1 MSKVFF
7 ALLFILTTLAMLFFT
22 INAAK
27 TEVYEY
33 KILRIIDGD
42 TVEIEAPYLPSP
54 LKPSLYLRID
64 GVDTPEK
71 PPRAR
76 CPREDIISLMAKL
89 YTEQEIANASDVRIV
104 LKKWDKY
111 GGRVL
116 GDVLLNGI
124 PLSQK
129 LIDSGY
135 AVEYHGGKKNNNWCP
150 PTTRRRTK

>member
-1 MSKVFF
+1 MRKLFLV
-7 ALLFILTTLAMLFFT
+7 LLFVWTTMIMLFLMF
-22 INAAK
+22 NAAK
-27 TEVYEY
+27 SEVYKY

-42 TVEIEAPYLPSP
+42 TVEIEAPYLPPP

-71 PPRAR
+71 PPRAQ
-76 CPREDIISLMAKL
+76 CPREDMISLMAKL

-104 LKKWDKY
+104 LRKWDKY

-135 AVEYHGGKKNNNWCP
+135 AMEYHGGRKKSWCP
-150 PTTRRRTK
+150 KGKHW

>member
-1 MSKVFF
+1 MGRVFF
-7 ALLFILTTLAMLFFT
+7 ALLLIWTTLLMLFMMFSAVKSE
-22 INAAK
+22 IYN
-27 TEVYEY
+27 Y
-33 KILRIIDGD
+33 KVLRIIDGD
-42 TVEIEAPYLPSP
+42 TVEIEAPYLPAP

-71 PPRAR
+71 PPLAR
-76 CPREDIISLMAKL
+76 CPMEDMRSLMAKL
-89 YTEQEIANASDVRIV
+89 FTEQEIGNATDIKIV

-116 GDVLLNGI
+116 GDILLNGI

-135 AVEYHGGKKNNNWCP
+135 GVEYDGKRKKSWCP
-150 PTTRRRTK
+150 

>member
-1 MSKVFF
+1 MGRVFF
-7 ALLFILTTLAMLFFT
+7 ALLLIWTTLLMLFMMFS
-22 INAAK
+22 AAK
-27 TEVYEY
+27 SEIYNY
-33 KILRIIDGD
+33 KVLRIIDGD
-42 TVEIEAPYLPSP
+42 TVEIEAPYLPAP

-71 PPRAR
+71 PPLAR
-76 CPREDIISLMAKL
+76 CPMEDMRSLMAKL
-89 YTEQEIANASDVRIV
+89 FTEQEIGNATDVKIV
-104 LKKWDKY
+104 IRKWDKY

-135 AVEYHGGKKNNNWCP
+135 GVEYHGKRKKSWCP
-150 PTTRRRTK
+150 